1 MSIEFEKRV
10 QVNKILESQLPEFV
24 VADFPLAVDF
34 LKTYYNSLEYQGS
47 AGDIIENFDRYIKV
61 DNLVPEV
68 IVGLTSITADVS
80 TTDTVIN
87 VPSTKG
93 FPSEYGLIKI
103 NDETNNRIC

>member
-68 IVGLTSITADVS
+68 ITGKTTLTSDISITD
-80 TTDTVIN
+80 VIN
-87 VPSTKG
+87 PT
-93 FPSEYGLIKI
+93 I
-103 NDETNNRIC
+103 NVD